1 MEKQNEE
8 VNQIVIN
15 KEPSFTEVWHEGY
28 IESKGE
34 RHYFWLI
41 NPQGVDPRGNEYA
54 PEVRWFFARVPMEV
68 RVMYN
73 SIIEAFKQTQKDDS
87 ANSARDLKSL

>member
-1 MEKQNEE
+1 MSEE
-8 VNQIVIN
+8 LNQIVIN

-41 NPQGVDPRGNEYA
+41 NPQGVDSRGNGDA
-54 PEVRWFFARVPMEV
+54 QEVRWFFARVPREV
-68 RVMYN
+68 RAMYN
-73 SIIEAFKQTQKDDS
+73 SIIEAFKQTENDS
-87 ANSARDLKSL
+87 ANSARDSKSI

>member
-1 MEKQNEE
+1 MENQKEE
-8 VNQIVIN
+8 LNQIVIN
-15 KEPSFTEVWHEGY
+15 KDASFVEVWHEGY
-28 IESKGE
+28 VESKGE

-41 NPQGVDPRGNEYA
+41 DPQGTDPRGNEYA

-73 SIIEAFKQTQKDDS
+73 AIIEAFKQTQK
-87 ANSARDLKSL
+87 

>member
-1 MEKQNEE
+1 MMQRLNQKTMEKQQEE

-15 KEPSFTEVWHEGY
+15 KEHSFVEVWHEGY

-41 NPQGVDPRGNEYA
+41 DPQGVDPRGNEYA
-54 PEVRWFFARVPMEV
+54 PEVRWFYARVPREV
-68 RVMYN
+68 RAMYN
-73 SIIEAFKQTQKDDS
+73 SIIEAFKQTQK
-87 ANSARDLKSL
+87 

>member
-1 MEKQNEE
+1 MSEE
-8 VNQIVIN
+8 LNQIVIN

-41 NPQGVDPRGNEYA
+41 NPQGVDSRGNEYA
-54 PEVRWFFARVPMEV
+54 QEVRWFFARVPREV
-68 RVMYN
+68 RAMYN
-73 SIIEAFKQTQKDDS
+73 SIIEAFKQTENDS
-87 ANSARDLKSL
+87 TNSARDSKSI